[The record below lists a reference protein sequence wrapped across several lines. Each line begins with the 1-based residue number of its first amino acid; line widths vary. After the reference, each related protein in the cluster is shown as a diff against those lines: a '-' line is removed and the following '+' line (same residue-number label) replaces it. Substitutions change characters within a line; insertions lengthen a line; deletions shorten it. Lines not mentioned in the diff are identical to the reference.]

1 MRTAIIYS
9 GQARSVSQTWENQF
23 WHLRHFP
30 NKEIFYSVADDERA
44 DDMAFLMGMPGCS
57 LFVGEK
63 VVQPPVEPWP
73 EKTAFKCGYPRST
86 SQEGVLKQLWAWN
99 RAWEFFCEKANP
111 EDFNVV
117 VRIRPD
123 TAFLRLELP
132 NQNWLPDNQWTREA
146 WDYWAS
152 RNLSV
157 GIDRLSLHPRWAKWG
172 GQNDRFAILGKKA
185 AKAYF
190 TTWQKLPELKAQGCP
205 CHPEQLLD
213 ASLRMDGITPSSTL
227 KAEFLTVRLPTKEHP
242 DRWTYEP
249 CDISG
254 PDLLDSMG

>member
-1 MRTAIIYS
+1 MKTAIIYS

-30 NKEIFYSVADDERA
+30 NKEIFYSVAKDA
-44 DDMAFLMGMPGCS
+44 QAGDMQLLTEMPGLVS
-57 LFVGEK
+57 IAGEG
-63 VVQPPVEPWP
+63 VVQPPVESWP

-86 SQEGVLKQLWAWN
+86 SQEGVLKQIWAWN

-111 EDFNVV
+111 EDFDVV

-123 TAFLRLELP
+123 TAFLRLEVPRLERR
-132 NQNWLPDNQWTREA
+132 WIVEGGEVESGCPDYVCLT
-146 WDYWAS
+146 
-152 RNLSV
+152 
-157 GIDRLSLHPRWAKWG
+157 PRWAKWG
-172 GQNDRFAILGKKA
+172 GQQDRFAILGRKA

-190 TTWQKLPELKAQGCP
+190 TTWQKLPKLREMGCP

-213 ASLRMDGITPSSTL
+213 TSLRLDGITPSATL

-254 PDLLDSMG
+254 VDLMDSMG

>member
-1 MRTAIIYS
+1 MRTAIIYC
-9 GQARSVSQTWENQF
+9 GQARSISQVWENHK
-23 WHLRHFP
+23 WHLRNLPEPSF
-30 NKEIFYSVADDERA
+30 FCSVADDAQA
-44 DDMAFLMGMPGCS
+44 DDMLLLRDHTFPGRP
-57 LFVGEK
+57 FHMEK
-63 VVQPPVEPWP
+63 VVQPEVELWP

-111 EDFNVV
+111 EDFDVV

-123 TAFLRLELP
+123 TAFLRLEVPRLERR
-132 NQNWLPDNQWTREA
+132 WIVEGGEVESGCPDYVCLT
-146 WDYWAS
+146 
-152 RNLSV
+152 
-157 GIDRLSLHPRWAKWG
+157 PRWAKWG
-172 GQNDRFAILGKKA
+172 GQQDRFAILGRKA

-190 TTWQKLPELKAQGCP
+190 TTWQKLPNLREMGCP

-213 ASLRMDGITPSSTL
+213 TSLRLDGITPSATL

-254 PDLLDSMG
+254 VDLMDSMG